1 MAHIPVAWSRSSRRL
16 EQSVSA
22 SAWCLN
28 EGLQIVHVGPG
39 ERIVADVP
47 GEPGANRVL
56 KDVTSHGVARLVVV
70 QNPFV
75 IAALPQRSTGL
86 LSVRAVRRLRE
97 SRHQGIHIR
106 RL

>member
-1 MAHIPVAWSRSSRRL
+1 M
-16 EQSVSA
+16 SA

-28 EGLQIVHVGPG
+28 EGFQVVHVGPG
-39 ERIVADVP
+39 ERVVADVP
-47 GEPGANRVL
+47 GEPGANWVL
-56 KDVTSHGVARLVVV
+56 EDVTSHGVARLVVV
-70 QNPFV
+70 QNPLV

-97 SRHQGIHIR
+97 SRHQGVDIR